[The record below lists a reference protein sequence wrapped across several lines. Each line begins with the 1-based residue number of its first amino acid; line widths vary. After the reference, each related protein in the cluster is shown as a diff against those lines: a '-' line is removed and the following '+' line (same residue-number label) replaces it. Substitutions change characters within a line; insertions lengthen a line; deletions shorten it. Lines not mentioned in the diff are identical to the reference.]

1 MYWGKHRQ
9 FTIHN
14 SQFTIACFLL
24 LTLSLF
30 MALPASQFVWDT
42 VPLLPYVQFPWRFLG
57 LAAVG
62 LALASAEGQGGR
74 GAGERLAHYSLLTF
88 LLLTALPYLFPS
100 APPPLPHTADRADLI
115 TFEVETGWL
124 GTTSAGDYLPTAVAV
139 LPPPSTTEVVTTNG
153 DQITFSQFYFPGWQ
167 LWVDGQPHPLKASSP
182 HGLLQTTLPAGPH
195 HLELRFGNTPLR
207 TAANGVSLVAWL
219 VFVSL
224 SAYQL
229 VSQSANQHSASPLPL
244 RSSAPLLLLAIFLL
258 KTTYLDHSQTI
269 FRRTAE
275 NWPLAVSFAGEM
287 RLLEVR
293 LPQEPILADEQID
306 ITLFWQAIQP
316 TAELSIGVQLVDGR
330 GVRYGQSDHQHPA
343 NLPITRWL
351 PAQYGRDAHAL
362 TPLPGTPAGV
372 YTLELVVYGTADG
385 RQREWLN
392 EGGLPVGVRYPLGQ
406 VAIAPPRQP
415 TAEADL
421 PPLVRPSQPTISPEV
436 ALVGLAGLP
445 ESAAVGDVIP
455 LALYWQAKKQIDI
468 TPELVMSLRDETGQV
483 WLRWPATAGAPQAG
497 WAVGHIGREV
507 RLLTLPA
514 LGELGALESGEYQL
528 YVNETAVAPLNIAA
542 PTRLFAPPDWP
553 LVETAVGEIATL
565 YAAQISQTAE
575 ATVLVALAWRAE
587 AITPTSYTVFVQL
600 LGADG
605 RPLAQSDRLPQHEGV
620 ARPTNSWLPGE
631 YVLDTH
637 QLPAPA
643 EPFTVLVGLY
653 DAATGVRVGE
663 IQLENSKE

>member
-1 MYWGKHRQ
+1 
-9 FTIHN
+9 
-14 SQFTIACFLL
+14 
-24 LTLSLF
+24 
-30 MALPASQFVWDT
+30 
-42 VPLLPYVQFPWRFLG
+42 
-57 LAAVG
+57 
-62 LALASAEGQGGR
+62 
-74 GAGERLAHYSLLTF
+74 
-88 LLLTALPYLFPS
+88 
-100 APPPLPHTADRADLI
+100 
-115 TFEVETGWL
+115 
-124 GTTSAGDYLPTAVAV
+124 
-139 LPPPSTTEVVTTNG
+139 
-153 DQITFSQFYFPGWQ
+153 
-167 LWVDGQPHPLKASSP
+167 
-182 HGLLQTTLPAGPH
+182 H

-219 VFVSL
+219 VFISL

-293 LPQEPILADEQID
+293 LPQEPIPADEQID

-351 PAQYGRDAHAL
+351 PAQYGRDAHAI

-421 PPLVRPSQPTISPEV
+421 PPLVRPSQPTISSEV
-436 ALVGLAGLP
+436 ALVGFAGLP

-455 LALYWQAKKQIDI
+455 LVLYWQAKKQIDI

-497 WAVGHIGREV
+497 WAVGH
-507 RLLTLPA
+507 
-514 LGELGALESGEYQL
+514 
-528 YVNETAVAPLNIAA
+528 
-542 PTRLFAPPDWP
+542 
-553 LVETAVGEIATL
+553 
-565 YAAQISQTAE
+565 
-575 ATVLVALAWRAE
+575 
-587 AITPTSYTVFVQL
+587 
-600 LGADG
+600 
-605 RPLAQSDRLPQHEGV
+605 RP
-620 ARPTNSWLPGE
+620 
-631 YVLDTH
+631 
-637 QLPAPA
+637 
-643 EPFTVLVGLY
+643 
-653 DAATGVRVGE
+653 
-663 IQLENSKE
+663 